1 MKKTTIIKG
10 KGMLD
15 YKRLK
20 KQIQRSYSFNDVGK
34 FVLDKTEEKLNEVKN
49 SYFVNFKLENKIDK
63 IDETLE
69 RIEKSV
75 DCLLIL
81 TFMDKGRITKRNS
94 EFNKILDNKLNEIL
108 LKYQKK
114 NNKSKEN
121 NNENKIININ
131 NQSKISANTLKIKKA
146 LASTNTH
153 YSLNNRSKN
162 IKNNKTTPVKYINKS
177 KSLIRNSL
185 IKNINPKYSQGQ
197 KKQFRTFKNLEEN
210 NARAKKIVFKKEIK
224 PLNIKSNVPKT
235 YFFHFSQ
242 NQLDS
247 SNNSFNNNYQMNPNY
262 SKDS

>member
-1 MKKTTIIKG
+1 M
-10 KGMLD
+10 
-15 YKRLK
+15 
-20 KQIQRSYSFNDVGK
+20 
-34 FVLDKTEEKLNEVKN
+34 LDKTEEKLNEVKN

-63 IDETLE
+63 IDETSE

-146 LASTNTH
+146 FASTNTH
-153 YSLNNRSKN
+153 YSSNNRSKN

-185 IKNINPKYSQGQ
+185 IKNINPKYSQSQ
-197 KKQFRTFKNLEEN
+197 KKQFRTFSISPNNITINKIFKKKNKSRNIDISGKYVKNPEEN

-224 PLNIKSNVPKT
+224 PSNIKSNVPKT

-247 SNNSFNNNYQMNPNY
+247 SNNSFNNNYQMNQNY